1 MTKELPLSSAPEWL
15 MVLDADAMKKD
26 NLPLGELLDGSLYYP
41 AAGFDGTPVQYCT
54 GDIYSFVYVDYSRPK
69 DLLLE
74 ELNSDQ
80 NGFKGYKMLSWRGV
94 AMDELVPNGW
104 HPEILPG
111 PDENPRQHQSLIEEP
126 YCIWA
131 IMERSA
137 DFDEDHG
144 PKRFSL
150 LYLCADGAAS
160 YQALYNSNG
169 FVPLILSI
177 IRPGH
182 AFGGNYTDFTNPQ
195 GILARS
201 VKANK
206 KGMPE
211 FLLHEGV
218 RTEGEQLKAIWPDYS
233 FEVCSFGNTGIYV
246 WAGDDE

>member
-1 MTKELPLSSAPEWL
+1 MTKELLLSDDPEWL
-15 MVLDADAMKKD
+15 MVLDTDAVKND
-26 NLPLGELLDGSLYYP
+26 NLPLSELLNDSLYYP
-41 AAGFDGTPVQYCT
+41 AAGFDGVPIQYCT
-54 GDIYSFVYVDYSRPK
+54 GDIYSFVCVDYSRSK
-69 DLLLE
+69 KLLME

-80 NGFKGYKMLSWRGV
+80 KGFKGYKVFTWRDV

-111 PDENPRQHQSLIEEP
+111 PDENPRKLQSSIEEP

-131 IMERSA
+131 IMERLA
-137 DFDEDHG
+137 DFDEGHG

-177 IRPGH
+177 IRPVH
-182 AFGGNYTDFTNPQ
+182 SFGGNYTDFTNPQ

-206 KGMPE
+206 TGMPE
-211 FLLHEGV
+211 FLLHEGI
-218 RTEGEQLKAIWPDYS
+218 RREDKQLESIWPDYPL
-233 FEVCSFGNTGIYV
+233 EVCRFGDTGIYV
-246 WAGDDE
+246 WSSDE